1 MVKLSDHFTFRRLL
15 RFAVPSIIMMIF
27 TSIYS
32 VVDGFFIS
40 NYVGETEFAAVNFIF
55 PFLMI
60 FDSVGFMLSTGG
72 AAYVSLL
79 LGQGKKEKANKSFSM
94 LVYVAIAVG
103 IMIGVLLE
111 TLMRPVA
118 ILLGAEGE
126 MLEYAVLYGRVIC
139 VTAPA
144 FTLQYT
150 FQSFFVAA
158 ERPKLGLTFTV
169 VAGVSNMILDWLFM
183 AVFNWGVV
191 GAAVASC
198 IGQVIGGIGPLIYF
212 ASKNTSLL
220 RICKTKYDA
229 HTLKQ
234 TCSNGVAELVTNA
247 SMSLVNMVYNIQLL
261 KFAGESG
268 VAAYGIIMYLNFVFV
283 SAFIGYTMGTAPIIS
298 FNYGAETYLELK
310 NVSKK
315 SRIIIYTG
323 SVLAVAIAEVFAKPL
338 AAIFAGYDPEFLE
351 LSIHALKLY
360 SYCYLFT
367 GINVFTSGFF
377 AALNNG
383 KISAFLSL
391 LRMLVFQLLSVL
403 IIPIFL
409 KTDGIWISMLVAEA
423 GTAIFTFSTL
433 KKYSKEYHY

>member
-1 MVKLSDHFTFRRLL
+1 M

-40 NYVGETEFAAVNFIF
+40 NFVGETEFAAVNFIF

-79 LGQGKKEKANKSFSM
+79 LGQGKEEKANKAFSM
-94 LVYVAIAVG
+94 LVYVAIGVG
-103 IMIGVLLE
+103 VAIGVLLE
-111 TLMRPVA
+111 IFIRPVA
-118 ILLGAEGE
+118 VLLGAEGE
-126 MLEYAVLYGRVIC
+126 MLEYAVLYGQVIC

-158 ERPKLGLTFTV
+158 ERPRLGLAFTV
-169 VAGVSNMILDWLFM
+169 AAGVSNMILDWLFM

-198 IGQVIGGIGPLIYF
+198 IGQVIGGVGPLIYF
-212 ASKNTSLL
+212 ATKNSSLL
-220 RICKTKYDA
+220 GLCKTKFEWY
-229 HTLKQ
+229 TLKK

-298 FNYGAETYLELK
+298 FNYGAETYPELK
-310 NVSKK
+310 NVSTK
-315 SRIIIYTG
+315 SRIIIYSG
-323 SVLAVAIAEVFAKPL
+323 SVLAVVLAEVFATPL

-351 LSIHALKLY
+351 LSVHALRLY

-391 LRMLVFQLLSVL
+391 LRMLVFQLLSVI

-409 KTDGIWISMLVAEA
+409 GTDGIWISMLVAEA
-423 GTAIFTFSTL
+423 GTAILTFITL
-433 KKYSKEYHY
+433 KKYSKQYHY